1 MADPLST
8 TDLML
13 YVHQSQAQPL
23 AAPTPPAE
31 QDPDEELLP
40 VHVVVD
46 ADGRLTDVQPVDYTR
61 PYHM

>member
-13 YVHQSQAQPL
+13 LVHQSQAEPVT
-23 AAPTPPAE
+23 APTPPAE
-31 QDPDEELLP
+31 QDSDAELLQ